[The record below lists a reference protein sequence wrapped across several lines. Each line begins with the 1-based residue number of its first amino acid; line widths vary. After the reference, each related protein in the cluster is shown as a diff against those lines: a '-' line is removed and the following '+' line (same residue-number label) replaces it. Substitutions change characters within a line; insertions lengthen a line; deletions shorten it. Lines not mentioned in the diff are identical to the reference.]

1 MAKTF
6 KKFREQRWDGEWD
19 DDDINSSKKE
29 KLENRRQKRRQKV
42 ESRFSAF
49 ENNDDE

>member
-6 KKFREQRWDGEWD
+6 KKFREQRWDDEWID
-19 DDDINSSKKE
+19 DDDYSNKKD

-49 ENNDDE
+49 ENDDE